1 MPVFLSKSC
10 RLFRRKCRWFFRSK
24 YWRFFWHK
32 NTGQCLV
39 CENLWKGRTST
50 TYKSEKCLE
59 FSPGS
64 WSIFLTRG
72 KHRIYSKGTLVE
84 LELHTNQKDSFKKV
98 VEFCDRSVDDFYGRN
113 IVDFFGG
120 NIVNFFGGNIVDFFD
135 TKMDKWKNSY
145 SVYSVSCP
153 CVVKLISSTELH
165 QNSKFWSESDSPVPL
180 CDSTIYLACSA
191 LLDWAKP
198 AGQDSFFKVF
208 ELVLLWCWLPCQL
221 LVPVLV
227 LLNPCYS
234 VLPLDKL
241 VNICEYFEQFR
252 GSFAAILESCTSRPI
267 ISALRPPRT
276 SNPSSTNSPHP
287 KESPTSSLL
296 WPDPQVKSFL
306 HGKQY

>member
-1 MPVFLSKSC
+1 M
-10 RLFRRKCRWFFRSK
+10 
-24 YWRFFWHK
+24 
-32 NTGQCLV
+32 
-39 CENLWKGRTST
+39 
-50 TYKSEKCLE
+50 EK
-59 FSPGS
+59 
-64 WSIFLTRG
+64 W
-72 KHRIYSKGTLVE
+72 
-84 LELHTNQKDSFKKV
+84 Q
-98 VEFCDRSVDDFYGRN
+98 
-113 IVDFFGG
+113 
-120 NIVNFFGGNIVDFFD
+120 NF
-135 TKMDKWKNSY
+135 Y

-287 KESPTSSLL
+287 KESPTSSPLR
-296 WPDPQVKSFL
+296 PDPQVKSFL
-306 HGKQY
+306 YRKQLQWSRVV

>member
-1 MPVFLSKSC
+1 MSMIFSEQILTIFL
-10 RLFRRKCRWFFRSK
+10 
-24 YWRFFWHK
+24 HK

-72 KHRIYSKGTLVE
+72 KRRIYSKGTLVE

-98 VEFCDRSVDDFYGRN
+98 VEFCDRSVDDFYGGN
-113 IVDFFGG
+113 IVDS
-120 NIVNFFGGNIVDFFD
+120 FGGNIVDFFD

-180 CDSTIYLACSA
+180 CDSTIYLTCSA
-191 LLDWAKP
+191 LHDWAKP

-227 LLNPCYS
+227 LLTSAVEWIQCCLLTNWWTF
-234 VLPLDKL
+234 
-241 VNICEYFEQFR
+241 VNILNNFVNLSWPF
-252 GSFAAILESCTSRPI
+252 LKV
-267 ISALRPPRT
+267 ALRGQLSRT
-276 SNPSSTNSPHP
+276 WGHWGHPTHPQQILYIPKSPPHP
-287 KESPTSSLL
+287 RCS
-296 WPDPQVKSFL
+296 DRI
-306 HGKQY
+306 HR